1 MKVLKT
7 IRISDEILKCLSELS
22 KKDNRT
28 VNNLIETILGEFV
41 KNNNGAKAL

>member
-7 IRISDEILKCLSELS
+7 IRISNEILKCLVELS

-28 VNNLIETILGEFV
+28 VNNLIETVLGEFV
-41 KNNNGAKAL
+41 KNNNGAASL